1 MLSPAESGSFIASKA
16 KDVTIKDE
24 GIEQCAKDIVNKITA
39 GQLNMKQLF
48 IKTEVHP
55 QQSDAAGIDWVFFAD
70 TLNFS
75 FWMPE
80 SGQLILFHNYLLN

>member
-1 MLSPAESGSFIASKA
+1 MLTPAESGAFIASKA
-16 KDVTIKDE
+16 KDVTIVEE
-24 GIEQCAKDIVNKITA
+24 GIEKCALDIVQKITD
-39 GQLNMKQLF
+39 GKLDMKQLF

-55 QQSDAAGIDWVFFAD
+55 QKSDAAGIDWVFFAD

-80 SGQLILFHNYLLN
+80 SGYFDHLIEEH